1 MTTYV
6 QMVGRGKRGPQPEA
20 PAINLVRRSDFI
32 KLLECEVER
41 RQRYA
46 RLWPDRNTVSNDRL
60 AARAN
65 KLAARLR
72 DGEQPTARQLRA
84 YWGANCKMIDE

>member
-1 MTTYV
+1 MEITLEIT
-6 QMVGRGKRGPQPEA
+6 
-20 PAINLVRRSDFI
+20 LVRRSDFI
-32 KLLECEVER
+32 RVLEDEAER

-46 RLWPDRNTVSNDRL
+46 RLWPALNTVSNNRL
-60 AARAN
+60 ATRAT

-72 DGEQPTARQLRA
+72 NGEQPTARQLQA